1 MNEQESKF
9 SRRDFFK
16 GAVASGVAATTVG
29 LMAAWFASSKREG

>member
-16 GAVASGVAATTVG
+16 GACGIWSCGHNGWVDGG
-29 LMAAWFASSKREG
+29 LFASSKREG